1 MYILTIEGRE
11 DEGAYSVVDQDGEKV
26 LYIFE
31 NSDDAERYAM
41 MLEDNNF
48 PEISVVEV
56 DDRLIVKTCEMYDYQ
71 YTIITPNDIVIPP
84 PDHDFVS

>member
-1 MYILTIEGRE
+1 MYILTVEGRE
-11 DEGAYSVVDQDGEKV
+11 NEGAYSVVNECGEKV

-31 NSDDAERYAM
+31 DIDDAERYAM
-41 MLEDNNF
+41 MLEENDF

-56 DDRLIVKTCEMYDYQ
+56 DDKLIVKTCEAYDYQ

-84 PDHDFVS
+84 DTDYDSI

>member
-1 MYILTIEGRE
+1 MYILTIEGKE
-11 DEGAYSVVDQDGEKV
+11 DEGAYSVVDEYGEKV

-31 NSDDAERYAM
+31 NNDDAERYAM

>member
-11 DEGAYSVVDQDGEKV
+11 DDGAYSVIDEDGEKV

-31 NSDDAERYAM
+31 ESDDAERYGM
-41 MLEDNNF
+41 MLEDVNF
-48 PEISVVEV
+48 PPISVVEV
-56 DDRLIVKTCEMYDYQ
+56 DDKLIIKTCELYDYQ

-84 PDHDFVS
+84 ADHDFVS

>member
-56 DDRLIVKTCEMYDYQ
+56 DDRLIVKTCEMYEYQ

-84 PDHDFVS
+84 PDHAYF

>member
-41 MLEDNNF
+41 MLEENNF
-48 PEISVVEV
+48 PESSVVEV
-56 DDRLIVKTCEMYDYQ
+56 DDRLIIKTCEMYDYH
-71 YTIITPNDIVIPP
+71 YTIIHPNDIVIPP
-84 PDHDFVS
+84 QDHDFF